1 MKNSEIV
8 ASYVG
13 LINLVEKKEK
23 YPVKFSFAITRNL
36 KTLESVNKDFE
47 TERNKLLDIYNV
59 KDADG
64 EPAYKETGKIEIAAE
79 QEENWKKD
87 MEELL
92 DIDVDVKVHKVS
104 LADLDGINITA
115 EDMLACSFMITE

>member
-1 MKNSEIV
+1 M
-8 ASYVG
+8 
-13 LINLVEKKEK
+13 
-23 YPVKFSFAITRNL
+23 
-36 KTLESVNKDFE
+36 
-47 TERNKLLDIYNV
+47 DIYNV

-64 EPAYKETGKIEIAAE
+64 EPAYKETGKIEIAAG
-79 QEENWKKD
+79 QDGNWKKD

>member
-36 KTLESVNKDFE
+36 KTLKQ
-47 TERNKLLDIYNV
+47 
-59 KDADG
+59 
-64 EPAYKETGKIEIAAE
+64 KEISYWIFI
-79 QEENWKKD
+79 
-87 MEELL
+87 M
-92 DIDVDVKVHKVS
+92 
-104 LADLDGINITA
+104 
-115 EDMLACSFMITE
+115 